1 MLQISSGKFF
11 TSQNPDDH
19 HTTIHRAVLYTNY
32 RIFGTNH
39 RIDTAVGSL
48 LPSNFVDD
56 LSVLTCE
63 VTERLEKLGKQPQV
77 GELIST
83 GGNTLINDFAA
94 LVSFGLNITCTPD
107 QNLTRRLIATKRMAL
122 GACDL
127 PSSYI
132 PRIFDS
138 EIVSNANEIKQLNDF
153 ITDLIGKDRKTYQ
166 GVMRAIRRYVIGM
179 YRISDDIDLAYAS
192 LVASIESLAQEFD
205 QFSPEWSDY
214 DQRKRKL
221 MDEALAEASSEIRG
235 KVREA
240 ILKSEHVALGRRFRI
255 FALEHLTPSF
265 FREEAALTN
274 SPIGRS
280 DLDLALKNAYQIRS
294 KYVHELHPLPKLLT
308 NSFYHADVTQ
318 VDGQPTLT
326 FQGLARVARHV
337 IFQVVSRAPN
347 VSLETFNYHNAL
359 PNIITMPVAP
369 QYWIWNA
376 DGYNKDNANQYLEG
390 FLSQYV
396 DYLQTDAAFTDIRPV
411 LFKIESLVP
420 NLNKVSQRL
429 PMVSLYLMFSW
440 FLPEEERTK
449 NSYFIDNYLDDF
461 AHPSIESLL
470 IHILMNQIP
479 TWSLSELDELF
490 DKYMRQR
497 YHKQGLNLGNL
508 FEAAITLWIAEKYRS
523 EGNEIRAKELIA
535 LAVENF
541 PSNTQLRD
549 FECSLVDDCLATMD
563 WKKILLCRN
572 LI

>member
-19 HTTIHRAVLYTNY
+19 HITIHRAVLYTNY

-63 VTERLEKLGKQPQV
+63 VTERLEKLGKQPQA
-77 GELIST
+77 GELVST
-83 GGNTLINDFAA
+83 GGDTLINDFAA
-94 LVSFGLNITCTPD
+94 LVSFGLNVTCTPD

-122 GACDL
+122 GSCGL

-138 EIVSNANEIKQLNDF
+138 EIVSNGNEIKQLNDF
-153 ITDLIGKDRKTYQ
+153 INDLIGKDRKTYQ
-166 GVMRAIRRYVIGM
+166 GLMRAIRRYVIGM
-179 YRISDDIDLAYAS
+179 HRISDDIDLAYAS

-205 QFSPEWSDY
+205 QFSPEWNDY

-221 MDEALAEASSEIRG
+221 MDEALAEASSEIRD
-235 KVREA
+235 KVRAA

-265 FREEAALTN
+265 FREEAALTS
-274 SPIGRS
+274 SPVGRS

-308 NSFYHADVTQ
+308 NMPYHADVTRI
-318 VDGQPTLT
+318 DGQPTLT

-337 IFQVVSRAPN
+337 IFQVLSRAPN
-347 VSLETFNYHNAL
+347 VSSETFNYRNAL

-449 NSYFIDNYLDDF
+449 NLDFIGNYRDDF
-461 AHPSIESLL
+461 STPSIESLL
-470 IHILMNQIP
+470 IHILTHQIP
-479 TWSLSELDELF
+479 TWSLSELDELLN
-490 DKYMRQR
+490 KYMKQR
-497 YHKQGLNLGNL
+497 YHKQGLNIGVF
-508 FEAAITLWIAEKYRS
+508 FEAVITLWIAEKYRS
-523 EGNEIRAKELIA
+523 EGNENRAKELIA

-541 PSNTQLRD
+541 PSNIQLRD
-549 FECSLVDDCLATMD
+549 FECSLIEDCLATID